1 LSATFSR
8 TCPRLALTGLGELVI
23 YCAIGVS
30 DLDLTRVRNALRYIG
45 LGWYVAICLVAGV
58 LLGLWADSWLGT
70 RPLFLLVG
78 LFLGIAG
85 AFLGLLRVIS
95 RVVRGDNSAGGKA
108 KEDK

>member
-1 LSATFSR
+1 
-8 TCPRLALTGLGELVI
+8 VI

-30 DLDLTRVRNALRYIG
+30 NLGWDRVRSALRYIG
-45 LGWYVAICLVAGV
+45 LGWYVAICLVAGLV
-58 LLGLWADSWLGT
+58 LGLWADSWLGT

-85 AFLGLLRVIS
+85 AFLGLLRVVS
-95 RVVRGDNSAGGKA
+95 RIVRGDTPADSKA

>member
-1 LSATFSR
+1 M
-8 TCPRLALTGLGELVI
+8 I

-30 DLDLTRVRNALRYIG
+30 NLGWDRVRSALRYIG
-45 LGWYVAICLVAGV
+45 LGWYVAICLVAGLV
-58 LLGLWADSWLGT
+58 LGLWADSWLGT

-85 AFLGLLRVIS
+85 AFLGLLRVVS
-95 RVVRGDNSAGGKA
+95 RIVRGDTPADGKA

>member
-1 LSATFSR
+1 M
-8 TCPRLALTGLGELVI
+8 I

-30 DLDLTRVRNALRYIG
+30 NLGWDRVRSALRYIG
-45 LGWYVAICLVAGV
+45 LGWYVAICLVAGLV
-58 LLGLWADSWLGT
+58 LGLWADSWLGT

-85 AFLGLLRVIS
+85 AFLGLLRVVS
-95 RVVRGDNSAGGKA
+95 RIVRGDTPADSKA